1 MLSFLFLEIELTEDR
16 ERRDRVSGLS
26 APYPSSAAFAST
38 ATIKTTSATSS
49 SYPVINHSTMSTPLT
64 TSASA
69 SGLSKKNDDVVV
81 NKNPLR
87 RTHSDVDKWGR
98 PVATK
103 FHAYDRFCIC
113 PAHRLLNTEFKE
125 GMVIMDS
132 SFCGVC
138 GKGRE
143 VAALRNMSSWRA
155 ESSQTCCIRSGL
167 ISMRVGDRHR
177 LVNRFNPDL
186 LQSDGGYNDAY
197 RVDSAIRR
205 EQNADKPVPEW
216 MRVHESV
223 KEWASEVGCFGSTHD
238 ACKCWPLCQK
248 TKQTIKIGPDDE
260 LHLSKDRL
268 YACTKEVDITGSN
281 LRNVDYVSA
290 NVPVGCCGRT
300 NDTCDPLR
308 CNCGCN
314 EVVSISMGNF
324 GPDSVVD
331 TAVVKNSSVKIVE
344 EISQRLLHPAFGTPF
359 PKKEYNSST
368 FCCGS
373 SGSMVVTQTEVT
385 VKRTAYP
392 SGCCLCCWCQTEK
405 TIMQPIHKIVAVSV
419 ENEGCI
425 YVAQNAFSSLAWSFL
440 IVLDNV
446 RILNVVGAVLG
457 LVFIVVP
464 AFLNLLFSPLVACF
478 CCCCQLQE
486 VRLKG
491 NAPDIVFKV
500 RSLKDTDNKGIE
512 DFAIEVTDFFR
523 KIGEENEQILKEYTS
538 GADKK
543 AAEERIAVE
552 VKNVKDQADREL
564 LTRMQSMVHM
574 QFAGSPQSVYS
585 PQPQALSPLQV
596 ASPGLMR
603 QQSTS
608 SASFSQAPLLQQ
620 VQQDN
625 YTTTNFSPGGYAS
638 NAFSTESETAAVQG
652 FAPQLAR
659 QSSSRT
665 DGGEEN
671 SVAAE
676 AVAVSEDPV
685 QQGYYSAESVSVESS
700 SGEAKV

>member
-1 MLSFLFLEIELTEDR
+1 MLSFLFLEIELTE
-16 ERRDRVSGLS
+16 ERKRRVRVSGLS
-26 APYPSSAAFAST
+26 APYPSSVAFAST
-38 ATIKTTSATSS
+38 TTIKTTSATSS
-49 SYPVINHSTMSTPLT
+49 SYPVINHTTMSTPLT
-64 TSASA
+64 TSA

-523 KIGEENEQILKEYTS
+523 KIGEENEQILKEYSS

>member
-1 MLSFLFLEIELTEDR
+1 
-16 ERRDRVSGLS
+16 
-26 APYPSSAAFAST
+26 
-38 ATIKTTSATSS
+38 
-49 SYPVINHSTMSTPLT
+49 MSTPL
-64 TSASA
+64 SSSV
-69 SGLSKKNDDVVV
+69 SGLSKKSDDVIV

-98 PVATK
+98 PVASK
-103 FHAYDRFCIC
+103 FHAYDRFFIC
-113 PAHRLLNTEFKE
+113 PAHRALNTEFKE

-143 VAALRNMSSWRA
+143 VSALRNMSSWRA
-155 ESSQTCCIRSGL
+155 ESSQTCCVRSGL
-167 ISMRVGDRHR
+167 ISLRVGDRHR

-197 RVDSAIRR
+197 RVDAAIRR

-216 MRVHESV
+216 MRVHDSV
-223 KEWASEVGCFGSTHD
+223 KEWVNEVGCFGSTHD

-248 TKQTIKIGPDDE
+248 TKQLIKIGPDDE

-281 LRNVDYVSA
+281 LRDVDYVSA

-331 TAVVKNSSVKIVE
+331 TAVVKNSSGKIVE
-344 EISQRLLHPAFGTPF
+344 EISQRLLHPAFGTPY
-359 PKKEYNSST
+359 PKKEYSSST
-368 FCCGS
+368 FCCGT

-457 LVFIVVP
+457 IVFIVVP

-500 RSLKDTDNKGIE
+500 RSMKDTDNKGIE

-523 KIGEENEQILKEYTS
+523 KIGEENEQILKEFNT

-543 AAEERIAVE
+543 ASEERIAIE
-552 VKNVKDQADREL
+552 VKNVKEQADREL
-564 LTRMQSMVHM
+564 VTRVQSMMQM
-574 QFAGSPQSVYS
+574 QFASSPQPIYS
-585 PQPQALSPLQV
+585 PQPQTLSPLQV
-596 ASPGLMR
+596 ASPGLIR

-608 SASFSQAPLLQQ
+608 SVSFAQAPLLQQ
-620 VQQDN
+620 VQQPGF
-625 YTTTNFSPGGYAS
+625 YTETSFSPGYAT
-638 NAFSTESETAAVQG
+638 NAFSAESEAAVVQG

-665 DGGEEN
+665 DGVQVQE
-671 SVAAE
+671 AFAE
-676 AVAVSEDPV
+676 VAVVSSEYDPV
-685 QQGYYSAESVSVESS
+685 QSSQYVEGESVESVTI

>member
-1 MLSFLFLEIELTEDR
+1 
-16 ERRDRVSGLS
+16 
-26 APYPSSAAFAST
+26 
-38 ATIKTTSATSS
+38 
-49 SYPVINHSTMSTPLT
+49 MSTPL
-64 TSASA
+64 SSSVS
-69 SGLSKKNDDVVV
+69 SGHSKKNDDVVV

-113 PAHRLLNTEFKE
+113 PAHRALNTEFKE

-186 LQSDGGYNDAY
+186 LQSDGGYNDSY

-223 KEWASEVGCFGSTHD
+223 KEWVSEVGCFGSTHD

-248 TKQTIKIGPDDE
+248 TKQLIKIGPDDE

-368 FCCGS
+368 FCCGT

-512 DFAIEVTDFFR
+512 EFAIEVTDFFR

-543 AAEERIAVE
+543 AADERIAFE

-564 LTRMQSMVHM
+564 ITRVQSMMQM
-574 QFAGSPQSVYS
+574 QFAGSPHQSMNS

-603 QQSTS
+603 QHSTS
-608 SASFSQAPLLQQ
+608 SVSYSQAPLLQH
-620 VQQDN
+620 VQQETQQET
-625 YTTTNFSPGGYAS
+625 YSTSFSPGYAS
-638 NAFSTESETAAVQG
+638 NAFSQEGDTAATQG

-665 DGGEEN
+665 DGGEEFVD
-671 SVAAE
+671 SSAAE
-676 AVAVSEDPV
+676 GDSEDPHQV
-685 QQGYYSAESVSVESS
+685 AQGYYADSSVSLENN

>member
-1 MLSFLFLEIELTEDR
+1 
-16 ERRDRVSGLS
+16 
-26 APYPSSAAFAST
+26 
-38 ATIKTTSATSS
+38 
-49 SYPVINHSTMSTPLT
+49 MSTPLT
-64 TSASA
+64 TSA

-625 YTTTNFSPGGYAS
+625 YTTTNFSLGGYAS

>member
-1 MLSFLFLEIELTEDR
+1 MLSFLFLEIELTE
-16 ERRDRVSGLS
+16 ERKRRVRVSGLS
-26 APYPSSAAFAST
+26 APYPSSVAFAST
-38 ATIKTTSATSS
+38 TTIKTTSATSS
-49 SYPVINHSTMSTPLT
+49 SYPVINHTTMSTPLT
-64 TSASA
+64 TSA

-625 YTTTNFSPGGYAS
+625 YTTTNFSLGGYAS

>member
-1 MLSFLFLEIELTEDR
+1 VLSFLFLEIELTE
-16 ERRDRVSGLS
+16 ERKRRVRVSGLS
-26 APYPSSAAFAST
+26 APYPSSVAFAST
-38 ATIKTTSATSS
+38 TTIKTTSATSS
-49 SYPVINHSTMSTPLT
+49 SYPVINHTTMSTPLT
-64 TSASA
+64 TSA

-625 YTTTNFSPGGYAS
+625 YTTTNFSLGGYAS

>member
-1 MLSFLFLEIELTEDR
+1 
-16 ERRDRVSGLS
+16 
-26 APYPSSAAFAST
+26 
-38 ATIKTTSATSS
+38 
-49 SYPVINHSTMSTPLT
+49 
-64 TSASA
+64 
-69 SGLSKKNDDVVV
+69 
-81 NKNPLR
+81 
-87 RTHSDVDKWGR
+87 
-98 PVATK
+98 
-103 FHAYDRFCIC
+103 
-113 PAHRLLNTEFKE
+113 
-125 GMVIMDS
+125 
-132 SFCGVC
+132 
-138 GKGRE
+138 
-143 VAALRNMSSWRA
+143 
-155 ESSQTCCIRSGL
+155 
-167 ISMRVGDRHR
+167 
-177 LVNRFNPDL
+177 
-186 LQSDGGYNDAY
+186 
-197 RVDSAIRR
+197 
-205 EQNADKPVPEW
+205 
-216 MRVHESV
+216 
-223 KEWASEVGCFGSTHD
+223 
-238 ACKCWPLCQK
+238 
-248 TKQTIKIGPDDE
+248 
-260 LHLSKDRL
+260 
-268 YACTKEVDITGSN
+268 
-281 LRNVDYVSA
+281 
-290 NVPVGCCGRT
+290 
-300 NDTCDPLR
+300 
-308 CNCGCN
+308 
-314 EVVSISMGNF
+314 
-324 GPDSVVD
+324 
-331 TAVVKNSSVKIVE
+331 
-344 EISQRLLHPAFGTPF
+344 
-359 PKKEYNSST
+359 
-368 FCCGS
+368 
-373 SGSMVVTQTEVT
+373 
-385 VKRTAYP
+385 
-392 SGCCLCCWCQTEK
+392 
-405 TIMQPIHKIVAVSV
+405 MQLIHKIVAVSV

-700 SGEAKV
+700 SGEANV

>member
-1 MLSFLFLEIELTEDR
+1 
-16 ERRDRVSGLS
+16 
-26 APYPSSAAFAST
+26 
-38 ATIKTTSATSS
+38 
-49 SYPVINHSTMSTPLT
+49 MSTPLT
-64 TSASA
+64 TSA

>member
-1 MLSFLFLEIELTEDR
+1 MLSFLFLEIELTE
-16 ERRDRVSGLS
+16 ERKRRVRVSGLS
-26 APYPSSAAFAST
+26 APYPSSVAFAST
-38 ATIKTTSATSS
+38 TTIKTTSATSS

-64 TSASA
+64 TSA

>member
-1 MLSFLFLEIELTEDR
+1 MLSFLFLEIELTE
-16 ERRDRVSGLS
+16 ERKRRVRVSGLS
-26 APYPSSAAFAST
+26 APYPSSVAFAST
-38 ATIKTTSATSS
+38 TTIKTTSATSS
-49 SYPVINHSTMSTPLT
+49 SYPVINHTTMSTPLT
-64 TSASA
+64 TSA